1 MHDSSP
7 IKRGLLFFGSFIIAY
22 NVSAALHEL
31 CHVAVACFDGN
42 FTTGISIH
50 PFSWSYASFDSPNSI
65 LTTAAGALGASL
77 IGFIIFICSYRST
90 KQWLMPVMLTGP
102 IIFLYNGGYWLIDI
116 VMKIGGDAS
125 RLIEYGI
132 SSFIIYAT
140 ALILIIAGVIS
151 FTLLIKKMEMLTGK
165 FKDRL
170 ITLTVGI
177 GTYIAA
183 MLTWHLLFN
192 REEIGI
198 WSTCAASGSVLILA
212 LASIPFKSQS
222 KKMKAAGWKSIIAID
237 LIGISIIV
245 FLLMLYTGSGSCP
258 R

>member
-7 IKRGLLFFGSFIIAY
+7 IKRGMLFFGSFIIAY

-31 CHVAVACFDGN
+31 CHVAVGCLTGN
-42 FTTGISIH
+42 TVTGISIH
-50 PFSWSYASFDSPNSI
+50 PFSWSYASFTSQNFI
-65 LTTAAGALGASL
+65 LPTAAGALGASL
-77 IGFIIFICSYRST
+77 IGLITFICSYRST

-102 IIFLYNGGYWLIDI
+102 IIFLYNGGYWLVDI
-116 VMKIGGDAS
+116 VMKIGGDAC
-125 RLIEYGI
+125 RLIEFGI
-132 SSFIIYAT
+132 PSFIMYAT
-140 ALILIIAGVIS
+140 ALILIIAGLIS
-151 FTLLIKKMEMLTGK
+151 FTLLIKKTELLTGK

-170 ITLTVGI
+170 ITLTVSM

-192 REEIGI
+192 REEIGL
-198 WSTCAASGSVLILA
+198 WATCAASGYVFILA
-212 LASIPFKSQS
+212 IASVPFKSQS
-222 KKMKAAGWKSIIAID
+222 EKMKAASWKNIIAIN

-245 FLLMLYTGSGSCP
+245 FLLMINTSSGSYP